1 MMVKRKISSKNFR
14 GLIVKNKNSKLTPK
28 DYEFMSSLGSAMIEN
43 SPKKVRMV
51 IIFWAISLSVLVT
64 WMAFASID
72 EISRGS
78 GEVIP
83 RGDNQLI
90 QNLEGGIVQEILTYE
105 GALVKKDDI
114 LLRIDNQKSISSH
127 KNNQISSRS
136 LEAKILRLRAEAEN
150 KKLLI
155 TKATKEKMPLI
166 IENELSLYKSNM
178 QRLNANKKIV
188 EQQLYQK
195 EQEYIESQ
203 RRVELLA
210 EDMRLINE
218 EISIIEP
225 LVKKGIK
232 PQYDFLKLKREKN
245 SVVKEF
251 EGVKLSL
258 PRLEST
264 IVEAKERVKEI
275 IFAHQIKAKE
285 ELNEVL
291 AKYKSTIS
299 NNQALSDQV
308 DRTIVRSPINGI
320 VQKLFVHTVGGVI
333 RPGADLVELVPSDK
347 SLLIEVKIKPSDIA
361 FIYVGQIAKVK
372 FSAYDF
378 AIFGSLDGKVE
389 SISADSMKD
398 EKDVT
403 YFKVRI
409 KTDKSYLERN
419 KKELKIIPG
428 MTVDVDIITGKKTV
442 LDYILKPILKTK
454 QYSFSEH

>member
-1 MMVKRKISSKNFR
+1 
-14 GLIVKNKNSKLTPK
+14 LKNSKLTPK
-28 DYEFMSSLGSAMIEN
+28 DYEFMHSLGSAMIEN
-43 SPKKVRMV
+43 SPKKIRMV
-51 IIFWAISLSVLVT
+51 IVFWAVSLTLLIS

-90 QNLEGGIVQEILTYE
+90 QNLEGGIVEEILTFE
-105 GALVKKDDI
+105 GALVKKGDI
-114 LLRIDNQKSISSH
+114 LLKIDNQKSISSYE
-127 KNNQISSRS
+127 NNQVSSYS
-136 LEAKILRLRAEAEN
+136 LEAKILRLSAEAEN
-150 KKLLI
+150 KRLRVSNKL
-155 TKATKEKMPLI
+155 KQKMPEI
-166 IENELSLYKSNM
+166 IAHEVSLYNSNI
-178 QRLNANKKIV
+178 QQLHTNEKIV
-188 EQQLYQK
+188 QQQLYQK
-195 EQEYIESQ
+195 KQEYEESLK
-203 RRVELLA
+203 RLELLE
-210 EDMRLINE
+210 EDLRLIDE
-218 EISIIEP
+218 EIAIIEP

-245 SVVKEF
+245 SIVKEY
-251 EGVKLSL
+251 EAVRLSL
-258 PRLEST
+258 PRLLST
-264 IVEAKERVKEI
+264 IEEAKEKVLSIEYE
-275 IFAHQIKAKE
+275 HQINAKK
-285 ELNEVL
+285 ELSEVL
-291 AKYKSTIS
+291 AKYKSTL
-299 NNQALSDQV
+299 NNDEALSDQV
-308 DRTIVRSPINGI
+308 NRTVVRAPINGI

-333 RPGADLVELVPSDK
+333 RPGADLVEIVPTDK

-361 FIYVGQIAKVK
+361 FIYVGQKAKVK

-389 SISADSMKD
+389 SISADSLKD
-398 EKDVT
+398 EKEVT

-419 KKELKIIPG
+419 KKELKIMPG

>member
-1 MMVKRKISSKNFR
+1 MN
-14 GLIVKNKNSKLTPK
+14 
-28 DYEFMSSLGSAMIEN
+28 SLGSAMIES
-43 SPKKVRMV
+43 SPKKIRMV
-51 IIFWAISLSVLVT
+51 IIFWAISLTLLVT

-72 EISRGS
+72 EIARGS

-90 QNLEGGIVQEILTYE
+90 QNLEGGIVEEILTFE
-105 GALVKKDDI
+105 GARVKKGDI
-114 LLRIDNQKSISSH
+114 LLRIDNQKSISSQ
-127 KNNQISSRS
+127 KNNQISSRA
-136 LEAKILRLRAEAEN
+136 LEAKILRLQAQAQN
-150 KKLLI
+150 KKFVI
-155 TKATKEKMPLI
+155 SPEIRAKMPLI
-166 IENELSLYKSNM
+166 IESEFSLYSSNI

-188 EQQLYQK
+188 KQQLYQK
-195 EQEYIESQ
+195 EQEYKESLK
-203 RRVELLA
+203 RSELLQ
-210 EDMRLINE
+210 EDLRLINE

-232 PQYDFLKLKREKN
+232 PQYDFLKLRREKN
-245 SVVKEF
+245 SIVQEV

-258 PRLEST
+258 PRLESMIT
-264 IVEAKERVKEI
+264 EAKTRVDEI
-275 IFAHQIKAKE
+275 VYEYQIKAKE
-285 ELNEVL
+285 QLNEVL
-291 AKYKSTIS
+291 AKYKSTLS
-299 NNQALSDQV
+299 NDEALSDQV
-308 DRTIVRSPINGI
+308 DRTIVRSPINAV

-333 RPGADLVELVPSDK
+333 RPGADLVELVPTEK

-361 FIYVGQIAKVK
+361 FIYVGQHAKVK

-389 SISADSMKD
+389 SISADSIKD
-398 EKDVT
+398 EKEVT

>member
-1 MMVKRKISSKNFR
+1 MN
-14 GLIVKNKNSKLTPK
+14 
-28 DYEFMSSLGSAMIEN
+28 SLGSAMIES
-43 SPKKVRMV
+43 SPKKIRMV

-64 WMAFASID
+64 WMSYANID
-72 EISRGS
+72 ELARGS

-90 QNLEGGIVQEILTYE
+90 QNLEGGIVEEILTYE
-105 GALVKKDDI
+105 GALVKKGDI
-114 LLRIDNQKSISSH
+114 LLKIDNQKSQSSYE
-127 KNNQISSRS
+127 NNQISSRS
-136 LEAKILRLRAEAEN
+136 FEAKILRLRAEAEN

-155 TKATKEKMPLI
+155 SSEIRKRMPLLVA
-166 IENELSLYKSNM
+166 NEVSLYNSNLL
-178 QRLNANKKIV
+178 RLNTAKKIV
-188 EQQLYQK
+188 QQQLYQK
-195 EQEYIESQ
+195 RQEYKES
-203 RRVELLA
+203 RNRVLLLR
-210 EDMRLINE
+210 EDLRLINE
-218 EISIIEP
+218 EIAIIEP

-245 SVVKEF
+245 SIVKEL

-258 PRLEST
+258 PRLNST
-264 IVEAKERVKEI
+264 IVEAKERVNEI
-275 IFAHQIKAKE
+275 LYEAQIKAKE
-285 ELNEVL
+285 QLNEVL
-291 AKYKSTIS
+291 AKYKSTLS
-299 NNQALSDQV
+299 TDEALSDQV
-308 DRTIVRSPINGI
+308 KRTVVRSPINGI

-333 RPGADLVELVPSDK
+333 RPGADLVEIVPSDK
-347 SLLIEVKIKPSDIA
+347 SLLIEVKIKPADIA
-361 FIYVGQIAKVK
+361 FIYVGQMAKVK

-389 SISADSMKD
+389 SISADSIKD

-409 KTDKSYLERN
+409 KTEKSYLQRN

>member
-1 MMVKRKISSKNFR
+1 MQT
-14 GLIVKNKNSKLTPK
+14 KNSKLTPK
-28 DYEFMSSLGSAMIEN
+28 DYEFMNSLGSAMIEN
-43 SPKKVRMV
+43 SPKKIRMV

-90 QNLEGGIVQEILTYE
+90 QNLEGGIVEEILTFE
-105 GALVKKDDI
+105 GALVKKGDI
-114 LLRIDNQKSISSH
+114 LLKIDNQKSISSYE
-127 KNNQISSRS
+127 NNQISSYS
-136 LEAKILRLRAEAEN
+136 LEAKILRLRAEAQN
-150 KKLLI
+150 KKLTLNAAI
-155 TKATKEKMPLI
+155 VKKMPKI
-166 IENELSLYKSNM
+166 IANEESLYKSNM
-178 QRLNANKKIV
+178 LRLESSKRIV
-188 EQQLYQK
+188 QQQLFQK
-195 EQEYIESQ
+195 RQEYRESKA
-203 RRVELLA
+203 RLLLLR
-210 EDMRLINE
+210 DDLKLINE
-218 EISIIEP
+218 EIAIIEP

-245 SVVKEF
+245 TIVKEV
-251 EGVKLSL
+251 EGVRHSL
-258 PRLEST
+258 PRLKSM
-264 IVEAKERVKEI
+264 ISEANERVKEI
-275 IFAHQIKAKE
+275 LYEHQIKAKE

-291 AKYKSTIS
+291 AKYESTL
-299 NNQALSDQV
+299 NTDEALLDQV
-308 DRTIVRSPINGI
+308 DRTIVRSPINGV

-333 RPGADLVELVPSDK
+333 RPGADLVEIVPTEK
-347 SLLIEVKIKPSDIA
+347 SLLVEVKIKPADIA
-361 FIYVGQIAKVK
+361 FIYVGQMAKVK

-389 SISADSMKD
+389 SISADSIKD

>member
-1 MMVKRKISSKNFR
+1 MVKLRMSLRLFK
-14 GLIVKNKNSKLTPK
+14 GLKMNNKDSKLTQK
-28 DYEFMSSLGSAMIEN
+28 DYEFMNSLGSAMIES
-43 SPKKVRMV
+43 SPKKIRMV
-51 IIFWAISLSVLVT
+51 IVFWAISLIVLIT

-72 EISRGS
+72 EIARGS

-90 QNLEGGIVQEILTYE
+90 QNLEGGIVEEILTYE
-105 GALVKKDDI
+105 GAVVKKGDI
-114 LLRIDNQKSISSH
+114 LLKIDNQKSLSSYES
-127 KNNQISSRS
+127 NQISSRS

-150 KKLLI
+150 KELKI
-155 TKATKEKMPLI
+155 DDAVRKKMPQI
-166 IENELSLYKSNM
+166 IKNEESLYASNM
-178 QRLNANKKIV
+178 QRLEASIKIV
-188 EQQLYQK
+188 KQQLYQK
-195 EQEYIESQ
+195 EQEYEESISKIK
-203 RRVELLA
+203 LLK
-210 EDMRLINE
+210 EDKRLIDE
-218 EISIIEP
+218 EIEIIEP

-245 SVVKEF
+245 SIVKEL

-258 PRLEST
+258 PRLNST
-264 IVEAKERVKEI
+264 IEEAKAKVDEI
-275 IFAHQIKAKE
+275 VFMHQIEAKK
-285 ELNEVL
+285 ELNELL
-291 AKYKSTIS
+291 AKYKSILT
-299 NNQALSDQV
+299 NDEALSDQV
-308 DRTIVRSPINGI
+308 QRTVVRSPINGV
-320 VQKLFVHTVGGVI
+320 VQKLFVHTIGGVI
-333 RPGADLVELVPSDK
+333 RPGADLVEIVPTEE
-347 SLLIEVKIKPSDIA
+347 SLLVEVKIKPSDIA
-361 FIYVGQIAKVK
+361 FIYVGQRAKVK

-378 AIFGSLDGKVE
+378 AIFGSLDGRVE
-389 SISADSMKD
+389 SISADSIKD

>member
-1 MMVKRKISSKNFR
+1 MMKN
-14 GLIVKNKNSKLTPK
+14 NKSKLTSR
-28 DYEFMSSLGSAMIEN
+28 DYEFMNSLGSAMIEN
-43 SPKKVRMV
+43 SPKKIRMI
-51 IIFWAISLSVLVT
+51 IIFWAVSLTLLVT
-64 WMAFASID
+64 WMSYASID
-72 EISRGS
+72 EIARGS

-90 QNLEGGIVQEILTYE
+90 QNLEGGIVEEILIFE
-105 GALVKKDDI
+105 GASVKKGDV
-114 LLRIDNQKSISSH
+114 LLKIDNQKSISSYE
-127 KNNQISSRS
+127 NNQISSRS
-136 LEAKILRLRAEAEN
+136 LEAKILRLRAEAED
-150 KKLLI
+150 KELI
-155 TKATKEKMPLI
+155 VSKQIKEKMPHI
-166 IENELSLYKSNM
+166 IDNEVSLYKSNI
-178 QRLNANKKIV
+178 QNLKAKKKIV
-188 EQQLYQK
+188 NQQLYQK
-195 EQEYIESQ
+195 KQEYREGLK
-203 RRVELLA
+203 RLELLKV
-210 EDMRLINE
+210 DLRLIGE

-245 SVVKEF
+245 SIVKEY

-258 PRLEST
+258 PRLKSA
-264 IVEAKERVKEI
+264 IVEVKEKVNSI
-275 IFAHQIKAKE
+275 EYEHQIEAKK

-291 AKYKSTIS
+291 AKYKSTLR
-299 NNQALSDQV
+299 NDDALSDQV
-308 DRTIVRSPINGI
+308 DRTVVRAPINGI

-333 RPGADLVELVPSDK
+333 RPGADLVEIVPTDK

-378 AIFGSLDGKVE
+378 SIFGSLDGKVE
-389 SISADSMKD
+389 SISADSITD
-398 EKDVT
+398 EKEDT

-409 KTDKSYLERN
+409 KTDKSYLQRN
-419 KKELKIIPG
+419 EKELKIIPG

>member
-1 MMVKRKISSKNFR
+1 M
-14 GLIVKNKNSKLTPK
+14 KNSKLTAK
-28 DYEFMSSLGSAMIEN
+28 DYEFMNSLGSAMLEN
-43 SPKKVRMV
+43 SPKKIRMV
-51 IIFWAISLSVLVT
+51 IIFWAVSLTLLVI
-64 WMAFASID
+64 WMSFASID
-72 EISRGS
+72 EIARGS

-90 QNLEGGIVQEILTYE
+90 QNLEGGIVEEILTYE
-105 GALVKKDDI
+105 GASVKKGDI
-114 LLRIDNQKSISSH
+114 LLKIDNQKSQSSYE
-127 KNNQISSRS
+127 NNQISSRS
-136 LEAKILRLRAEAEN
+136 LEVKILRLRAEAQN
-150 KKLLI
+150 KELKI
-155 TKATKEKMPLI
+155 DATTEKKMPLLI
-166 IENELSLYKSNM
+166 ANEVSLYNSNM
-178 QRLNANKKIV
+178 SRLRSAKKIV
-188 EQQLYQK
+188 EQQLFQKKREYQ
-195 EQEYIESQ
+195 ESKK
-203 RRVELLA
+203 RLELLD

-218 EISIIEP
+218 EIAIIEP

-232 PQYDFLKLKREKN
+232 AQYDFLKLKREKN
-245 SVVKEF
+245 TIVKEL

-258 PRLEST
+258 PRLGST
-264 IVEAKERVKEI
+264 IVEAKERVNEI
-275 IFAHQIKAKE
+275 IYEHQIKAKE
-285 ELNEVL
+285 QLNEVL
-291 AKYKSTIS
+291 AKYKSTLS
-299 NNQALSDQV
+299 TDEALLDQV
-308 DRTIVRSPINGI
+308 KRTVVRSPINGV

-333 RPGADLVELVPSDK
+333 RPGADLVEIVPTDK

-361 FIYVGQIAKVK
+361 FIYVGQTAKVK

-389 SISADSMKD
+389 SISADSIKD

-409 KTDKSYLERN
+409 KTDKSYLQRN

>member
-1 MMVKRKISSKNFR
+1 MQ
-14 GLIVKNKNSKLTPK
+14 NKNSKLTAQ
-28 DYEFMSSLGSAMIEN
+28 DYEFMNSLGSAMIEN
-43 SPKKVRMV
+43 SPKKIRMV
-51 IIFWAISLSVLVT
+51 IVFWAVSLTLLVI

-90 QNLEGGIVQEILTYE
+90 QNLEGGIVEEILTYE
-105 GALVKKDDI
+105 GALVNKGDI
-114 LLRIDNQKSISSH
+114 LLKIDNQKSISSYA
-127 KNNQISSRS
+127 NNQVSSYS
-136 LEAKILRLRAEAEN
+136 LEAKILRLRAEAQ
-150 KKLLI
+150 
-155 TKATKEKMPLI
+155 TKELVVEEKVRKKMPQI
-166 IENELSLYKSNM
+166 IAQEESLYKSNM
-178 QRLNANKKIV
+178 LRLQTDKKILQ
-188 EQQLYQK
+188 QQLYQK
-195 EQEYIESQ
+195 EQEAKESVK
-203 RRVELLA
+203 RLELLQ
-210 EDMRLINE
+210 EDIRLIDE
-218 EISIIEP
+218 EIGIIEP

-245 SVVKEF
+245 SIVKEY

-258 PRLEST
+258 PRLQST
-264 IVEAKERVKEI
+264 IVEAKEKI
-275 IFAHQIKAKE
+275 INLEYEYQIKAKE
-285 ELNEVL
+285 ALSEVL
-291 AKYKSTIS
+291 SKYKSTL
-299 NNQALSDQV
+299 NNDEALADQV
-308 DRTIVRSPINGI
+308 DRTIVRAPMNGI

-333 RPGADLVELVPSDK
+333 RPGADLVEIVPTEK

-361 FIYVGQIAKVK
+361 FIYVGQKAKVK

-389 SISADSMKD
+389 SISADSFKD
-398 EKDVT
+398 EKEMT

-419 KKELKIIPG
+419 SKELKIIPG

>member
-1 MMVKRKISSKNFR
+1 M
-14 GLIVKNKNSKLTPK
+14 KNSKLTPK
-28 DYEFMSSLGSAMIEN
+28 DYEFMHSLGSAMIEN
-43 SPKKVRMV
+43 SPKKIRMV
-51 IIFWAISLSVLVT
+51 IVFWAVSLTLLIS

-90 QNLEGGIVQEILTYE
+90 QNLEGGIVEEILTFE
-105 GALVKKDDI
+105 GALVKKGDI
-114 LLRIDNQKSISSH
+114 LLKIDNQKSISSYE
-127 KNNQISSRS
+127 NNQVSSYS
-136 LEAKILRLRAEAEN
+136 LEAKILRLSAEAEN
-150 KKLLI
+150 KRLRVSNKL
-155 TKATKEKMPLI
+155 KQKMPEI
-166 IENELSLYKSNM
+166 IAHEVSLYNSNI
-178 QRLNANKKIV
+178 QQLHTNEKIV
-188 EQQLYQK
+188 QQQLYQK
-195 EQEYIESQ
+195 KQEYEESLK
-203 RRVELLA
+203 RLELLE
-210 EDMRLINE
+210 EDLRLIDE
-218 EISIIEP
+218 EIAIIEP

-245 SVVKEF
+245 SIVKEY
-251 EGVKLSL
+251 EAVRLSL
-258 PRLEST
+258 PRLLST
-264 IVEAKERVKEI
+264 IEEAKEKVLSIEYE
-275 IFAHQIKAKE
+275 HQINAKK
-285 ELNEVL
+285 ELSEVL
-291 AKYKSTIS
+291 AKYKSTL
-299 NNQALSDQV
+299 NNDEALSDQV
-308 DRTIVRSPINGI
+308 NRTVVRAPINGI

-333 RPGADLVELVPSDK
+333 RPGADLVEIVPTDK

-361 FIYVGQIAKVK
+361 FIYVGQKAKVK

-389 SISADSMKD
+389 SISADSLKD
-398 EKDVT
+398 EKEVT

-419 KKELKIIPG
+419 KKELKIMPG

>member
-1 MMVKRKISSKNFR
+1 
-14 GLIVKNKNSKLTPK
+14 LKNSKLTPK
-28 DYEFMSSLGSAMIEN
+28 DYEFMHSLGSAMIEN
-43 SPKKVRMV
+43 SPKKIRMV
-51 IIFWAISLSVLVT
+51 IIFWAVSLVLLIT
-64 WMAFASID
+64 WMAFARID

-90 QNLEGGIVQEILTYE
+90 QNLEGGIVEEILTYE
-105 GALVKKDDI
+105 GALVKKGDV
-114 LLRIDNQKSISSH
+114 LLKIDNQKSISSYE
-127 KNNQISSRS
+127 NNQVSSYS
-136 LEAKILRLRAEAEN
+136 LEAKILRLNAEAQN
-150 KKLLI
+150 IKLIVSDAL
-155 TKATKEKMPLI
+155 KSKMPEI
-166 IENELSLYKSNM
+166 ISHEVSLYESNM
-178 QRLNANKKIV
+178 QQLHTNEKIV
-188 EQQLYQK
+188 QEQLYQK
-195 EQEYIESQ
+195 KQEEQESIK
-203 RRVELLA
+203 RLELLK
-210 EDMRLINE
+210 EDIRLIDE

-245 SVVKEF
+245 SIVKEY
-251 EGVKLSL
+251 EGVRLSL
-258 PRLEST
+258 PRLKSAIE
-264 IVEAKERVKEI
+264 EVKEKLHSI
-275 IFAHQIKAKE
+275 EYEHQIKAKK
-285 ELNEVL
+285 ELSEVL
-291 AKYKSTIS
+291 AKYKSTL
-299 NNQALSDQV
+299 NNDEALSDQI
-308 DRTIVRSPINGI
+308 DRTIVRAPINGI

-333 RPGADLVELVPSDK
+333 RPGADLVEIVPTEK

-361 FIYVGQIAKVK
+361 FIYVGQSAKVK

-389 SISADSMKD
+389 SISADSIKD

-419 KKELKIIPG
+419 NKELKIIPG

>member
-1 MMVKRKISSKNFR
+1 
-14 GLIVKNKNSKLTPK
+14 
-28 DYEFMSSLGSAMIEN
+28 MSSLGSAMIEN
-43 SPKKVRMV
+43 SPKKIRMV
-51 IIFWAISLSVLVT
+51 IIFWAISLTLLVT
-64 WMAFASID
+64 WMSFASID
-72 EISRGS
+72 EIARGS

-105 GALVKKDDI
+105 GKSIKKGDI
-114 LLRIDNQKSISSH
+114 LLKIDNQKSLSSYE
-127 KNNQISSRS
+127 NNQISSRS
-136 LEAKILRLRAEAEN
+136 LEAKILRLQAEAQNAE
-150 KKLLI
+150 LI
-155 TKATKEKMPLI
+155 ISKELKRKMPLI
-166 IENELSLYKSNM
+166 IESELSLYSSNIL
-178 QRLNANKKIV
+178 RLKANKKIV
-188 EQQLYQK
+188 EQQLLQK
-195 EQEYIESQ
+195 KHEYKESEKRLEILQED
-203 RRVELLA
+203 V
-210 EDMRLINE
+210 RLINE
-218 EISIIEP
+218 EIAIIEP

-232 PQYDFLKLKREKN
+232 PHYDFLKLKREKN
-245 SVVKEF
+245 SIVKDV

-258 PRLEST
+258 PRLLSSIT
-264 IVEAKERVKEI
+264 EAKERVKEI
-275 IFAHQIKAKE
+275 VYTHQIKAKE

-291 AKYKSTIS
+291 AKYKSTLS
-299 NNQALSDQV
+299 NDEALSDQV
-308 DRTIVRSPINGI
+308 KRTVVRSPINGI

-333 RPGADLVELVPSDK
+333 RPGADLVELVPTDK
-347 SLLIEVKIKPSDIA
+347 SLLVEVKIKPADIA

-378 AIFGSLDGKVE
+378 AIFGSLDGEVE
-389 SISADSMKD
+389 SISADSIKD

>member
-1 MMVKRKISSKNFR
+1 M
-14 GLIVKNKNSKLTPK
+14 KNSKLTPK
-28 DYEFMSSLGSAMIEN
+28 DYEFMHSLGSAMIEN
-43 SPKKVRMV
+43 SPKKIRMV
-51 IIFWAISLSVLVT
+51 IIFWAVSLVLLIT

-90 QNLEGGIVQEILTYE
+90 QNLEGGIVEEILTYE
-105 GALVKKDDI
+105 GALVKKGDV
-114 LLRIDNQKSISSH
+114 LLKIDNQKSISSYE
-127 KNNQISSRS
+127 NNQVSSYS
-136 LEAKILRLRAEAEN
+136 LEAKILRLNAEAQN
-150 KKLLI
+150 TKLIVSDALRS
-155 TKATKEKMPLI
+155 KMPEI
-166 IENELSLYKSNM
+166 ISHEVSLYESNM
-178 QRLNANKKIV
+178 QQLHTNEKIV
-188 EQQLYQK
+188 QQQLYQK
-195 EQEYIESQ
+195 KQEKQESTK
-203 RRVELLA
+203 RLELLK
-210 EDMRLINE
+210 EDIRLIDE

-245 SVVKEF
+245 SIVKEY
-251 EGVKLSL
+251 EGVRLSL
-258 PRLEST
+258 PRLDSA
-264 IVEAKERVKEI
+264 IQEAKEKVLSIEYE
-275 IFAHQIKAKE
+275 HQINAKK

-291 AKYKSTIS
+291 AKYKSTL
-299 NNQALSDQV
+299 NNDEALSDQV
-308 DRTIVRSPINGI
+308 DRTVVRAPINGI

-333 RPGADLVELVPSDK
+333 RPGADLVEIVPTEK

-361 FIYVGQIAKVK
+361 FIYVGQKAKVK

-389 SISADSMKD
+389 SISADSIKD
-398 EKDVT
+398 EKEVT

-419 KKELKIIPG
+419 NKELKILPG
-428 MTVDVDIITGKKTV
+428 MTVDVDILTGKKTV

>member
-1 MMVKRKISSKNFR
+1 MAN
-14 GLIVKNKNSKLTPK
+14 NKSKLTPK
-28 DYEFMSSLGSAMIEN
+28 DYEFMNSLGSAMIES

-51 IIFWAISLSVLVT
+51 VIFWAISLTALIS
-64 WMAFASID
+64 WMAYASID
-72 EISRGS
+72 EIARGA

-90 QNLEGGIVQEILTYE
+90 QNLEGGIVEEILTYE
-105 GALVKKDDI
+105 GASVKKGDI
-114 LLRIDNQKSISSH
+114 LLKIDNQKSLSSYES
-127 KNNQISSRS
+127 NQISSRS
-136 LEAKILRLRAEAEN
+136 LEAKILRLSAQAQN
-150 KKLLI
+150 KKLVI
-155 TKATKEKMPLI
+155 TPEIKKRMPMI
-166 IENELSLYKSNM
+166 VENEVSLYESNM
-178 QRLNANKKIV
+178 LRLNSNKKIV

-195 EQEYIESQ
+195 EQEYQESLK
-203 RRVELLA
+203 RLELLQ
-210 EDMRLINE
+210 EDIRLINE
-218 EISIIEP
+218 EIAIIEP

-232 PQYDFLKLKREKN
+232 PQYDFLKLQREKN
-245 SVVKEF
+245 SIVKEL
-251 EGVKLSL
+251 ESVKLSL
-258 PRLEST
+258 PRLKST
-264 IVEAKERVKEI
+264 IVEANERVKEI
-275 IFAHQIKAKE
+275 VYQHQIKAKE

-291 AKYKSTIS
+291 AKFKSTLS
-299 NNQALSDQV
+299 NDEALSDQV
-308 DRTIVRSPINGI
+308 NRTVVRSPINGI

-333 RPGADLVELVPSDK
+333 RPGADLIELVPTDK
-347 SLLIEVKIKPSDIA
+347 SLLIEVKIKPADIA

-378 AIFGSLDGKVE
+378 AIFGSLDASVE
-389 SISADSMKD
+389 SISADSIKD

-419 KKELKIIPG
+419 NKELKIIPG

>member
-1 MMVKRKISSKNFR
+1 M
-14 GLIVKNKNSKLTPK
+14 KNSKLTPK
-28 DYEFMSSLGSAMIEN
+28 DYEFMHSLGSAMIEN
-43 SPKKVRMV
+43 SPKKIRMV
-51 IIFWAISLSVLVT
+51 IIFWAVSLVLLIT
-64 WMAFASID
+64 WMAFARID

-90 QNLEGGIVQEILTYE
+90 QNLEGGIVEEILTYE
-105 GALVKKDDI
+105 GALVKKGDV
-114 LLRIDNQKSISSH
+114 LLKIDNQKSISSYE
-127 KNNQISSRS
+127 NNQVSSYS
-136 LEAKILRLRAEAEN
+136 LEAKILRLNAEAQN
-150 KKLLI
+150 IKLIVSDAL
-155 TKATKEKMPLI
+155 KSKMPEI
-166 IENELSLYKSNM
+166 ISHEVSLYESNM
-178 QRLNANKKIV
+178 QQLHTNEKIV
-188 EQQLYQK
+188 QEQLYQK
-195 EQEYIESQ
+195 KQEEQESIK
-203 RRVELLA
+203 RLELLK
-210 EDMRLINE
+210 EDIRLIDE

-245 SVVKEF
+245 SIVKEY
-251 EGVKLSL
+251 EGVRLSL
-258 PRLEST
+258 PRLKSAIE
-264 IVEAKERVKEI
+264 EVKEKLHSI
-275 IFAHQIKAKE
+275 EYEHQIKAKK
-285 ELNEVL
+285 ELSEVL
-291 AKYKSTIS
+291 AKYKSTL
-299 NNQALSDQV
+299 NNDEALSDQI
-308 DRTIVRSPINGI
+308 DRTIVRAPINGI

-333 RPGADLVELVPSDK
+333 RPGADLVEIVPTEK

-361 FIYVGQIAKVK
+361 FIYVGQSAKVK

-389 SISADSMKD
+389 SISADSIKD

-419 KKELKIIPG
+419 NKELKIIPG